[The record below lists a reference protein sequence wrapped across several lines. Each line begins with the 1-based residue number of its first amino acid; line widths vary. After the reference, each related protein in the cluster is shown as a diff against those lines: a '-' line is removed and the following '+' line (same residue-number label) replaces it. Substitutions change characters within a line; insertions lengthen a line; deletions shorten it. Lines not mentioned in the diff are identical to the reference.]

1 MINSKL
7 QDIYCVYIEKVN
19 NKIDIHDILY
29 RVLHFLYYSQ
39 ALFFLIIHITFYE
52 QSIAFYYPWGFFL
65 FCTNFKILTLE
76 LPFLARAWCKVKIH

>member
-7 QDIYCVYIEKVN
+7 QDIHCVYIEKVN

-39 ALFFLIIHITFYE
+39 ALFL
-52 QSIAFYYPWGFFL
+52 YYSYNILRTINCILLSVGFFS
-65 FCTNFKILTLE
+65 
-76 LPFLARAWCKVKIH
+76 FLHKLQDIPGLQYDMKYYK